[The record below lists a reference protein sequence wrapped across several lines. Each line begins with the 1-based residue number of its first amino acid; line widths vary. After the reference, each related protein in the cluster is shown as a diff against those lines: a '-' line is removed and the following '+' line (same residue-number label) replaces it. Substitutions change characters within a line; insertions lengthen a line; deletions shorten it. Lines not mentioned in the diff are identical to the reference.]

1 MVEIVCMDSSS
12 ESWEPQAAPTQWHSR
27 ADGGAVHSIT
37 TGLTRRNNGL
47 TSDRTS
53 MTRGSCSGSTEAM
66 ETRLSEE
73 MQHRLATIVMV
84 LPSARYATLNI

>member
-1 MVEIVCMDSSS
+1 MHRS
-12 ESWEPQAAPTQWHSR
+12 
-27 ADGGAVHSIT
+27 
-37 TGLTRRNNGL
+37 NGL

-53 MTRGSCSGSTEAM
+53 MARWSYSGSTEAM

-73 MQHRLATIVMV
+73 MPHRLATIVIV